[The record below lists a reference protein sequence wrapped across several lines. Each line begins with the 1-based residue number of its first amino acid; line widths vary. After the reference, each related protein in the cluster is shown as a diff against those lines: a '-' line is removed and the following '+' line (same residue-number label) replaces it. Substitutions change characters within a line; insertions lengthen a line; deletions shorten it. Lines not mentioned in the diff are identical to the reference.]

1 MRAICGRLCL
11 KNSLLRHRAQLWQNG
26 LRLPPGSGGGVPGGS
41 GGDLWKTGA
50 ERMGGRTGC
59 ILAAAHVAA
68 NAAMTLC
75 FVRALQRLPSL
86 QATVT
91 SVSVNV
97 SLTVCDSDQ

>member
-1 MRAICGRLCL
+1 MA
-11 KNSLLRHRAQLWQNG
+11 
-26 LRLPPGSGGGVPGGS
+26 SGY
-41 GGDLWKTGA
+41 
-50 ERMGGRTGC
+50 R
-59 ILAAAHVAA
+59 LAAAAGCLAAAAGTFGKLGQSAWAGEPGASWLQPVAVAWFATHVAA